1 MHCRSML
8 NFPCPVDQDVA
19 LFDTKRVLWWI
30 EFVCLVLPEV
40 DVDYSISRKG
50 IRESF
55 RQPSLSLDKEQAE
68 RRVDCGVQLS
78 WCFSVKTCSF
88 SWCFSVKKC
97 WYCCRRKQVSYET
110 CSKKIID
117 RQVYAILRMSCISI
131 MSRVF
136 FFGSYIW
143 LAALQCTL
151 KLL

>member
-8 NFPCPVDQDVA
+8 NFPCPVDQDA
-19 LFDTKRVLWWI
+19 TLFDTKTVLWWI

-117 RQVYAILRMSCISI
+117 KSMRFWECPAKVSCPE
-131 MSRVF
+131 F
-136 FFGSYIW
+136 FFWSYIW